1 MRECYPVMLLG
12 LGVSMC
18 SGVRSKSMAQGQDKL
33 NLLQA
38 TAREQA
44 DADKR
49 KRVFAIVMDARQDS
63 RIWVNEV
70 ARVTLQCGER
80 GSSGCVQGC
89 ILWSLVFVFCEL
101 WFFRPLH
108 NRIATPPLTEV
119 KG

>member
-33 NLLQA
+33 NLPQA
-38 TAREQA
+38 TARNQA

-49 KRVFAIVMDARQDS
+49 KQVFAIVGDARRDS

-70 ARVTLQCGER
+70 ARVPLWHSLER
-80 GSSGCVQGC
+80 EAVAD
-89 ILWSLVFVFCEL
+89 VFEGAFGGV
-101 WFFRPLH
+101 
-108 NRIATPPLTEV
+108 
-119 KG
+119 